1 MTMLKIKRN
10 RAITWVLAALLFG
23 SVASLPVTADDDGD
37 EYREKGGGNA
47 TSAAMPPSWK
57 TECAECHLAYPAKLL
72 PASGWREIMG
82 NLDQHFGTDASL
94 DAATIAEILPFLE
107 QNAGSERK
115 YAAAEGKSALRIT
128 ETRWFVHEHYDEL
141 SPAVWKRVSSPAN
154 CAACHTTAE
163 QGNYD
168 EDFIKIPR

>member
-1 MTMLKIKRN
+1 MLTIKRN
-10 RAITWVLAALLFG
+10 RAIGVVLGALLLG
-23 SVASLPVTADDDGD
+23 SLSSLPVTADDDGD
-37 EYREKGGGNA
+37 EYHQQGEDKQ
-47 TSAAMPPSWK
+47 TLAAMPPSWK
-57 TECAECHLAYPAKLL
+57 TECAACHLAFPAKLL
-72 PASGWREIMG
+72 PASAWREMMG

-115 YAAAEGKSALRIT
+115 YAAAAGKSALRIT

-141 SPAVWKRVSSPAN
+141 SPEVWKRVSSPAN

-168 EDFIKIPR
+168 EDFIKIPG

>member
-1 MTMLKIKRN
+1 MLGTKHIIGV
-10 RAITWVLAALLFG
+10 ALGALLLG
-23 SVASLPVTADDDGD
+23 SLSMLSVMADDDGD
-37 EYREKGGGNA
+37 EHHKKHQDNDKQ
-47 TSAAMPPSWK
+47 TTAAMPPAWQ
-57 TECAECHLAYPAKLL
+57 TECAACHLAFPAKLL
-72 PASGWREIMG
+72 PASAWREMMG

-115 YAAAEGKSALRIT
+115 YAAAPGKSALRIT

-141 SPAVWKRVSSPAN
+141 SPEVWKRIDSPAN
-154 CAACHTTAE
+154 CAACHTRAE

>member
-1 MTMLKIKRN
+1 MLGIKHTH
-10 RAITWVLAALLFG
+10 AIGLVVGALLLG
-23 SVASLPVTADDDGD
+23 GLSMLPVTADDDEDKYHKKDKD
-37 EYREKGGGNA
+37 EH
-47 TSAAMPPSWK
+47 TAAVMPPSWQ

-82 NLDQHFGTDASL
+82 NLGQHFGTDASL

-115 YAAAEGKSALRIT
+115 YAAAAGKSALRIT

-141 SPAVWKRVSSPAN
+141 SPEVWKRVSSPAN
-154 CAACHTTAE
+154 CVACHTTAE